1 MSDTYT
7 ETTQKGWTTR
17 IGESIKGVVTG
28 FVLVAL
34 SGFGLFWNEGRAVQ
48 TEKSLAEGAALVIT
62 VDASRVDPANEG
74 KLVHVTGEMKAGVK
88 PSDPEFGVSAE
99 GLRLVRTAEMYQW
112 REEKKTETKKNVG
125 GSEETVTTYS
135 YVQVWSESPI
145 DSREFKVTEGHV
157 NPQMRYRSAGFLGRD
172 VTLGAFRPG
181 EPIVRALPAS
191 QQVRVDAAMA
201 EALRPRMNGPVQ
213 ANDGVFYLGADP
225 SQPRIGDFRI
235 SFQLAP
241 AGPVSIVGRQSGSD
255 FAEYQTSAGDK
266 LLMVRPGTMSAAEM
280 FKAAESENTALTW
293 LIRAVGALVMFFGFQ
308 MILNP
313 LVVVADV
320 VPLIGSLLGAG
331 ASLVSLAAT
340 AVLAPLVIAI
350 AWFWYRP
357 VAAVILVLAGLA
369 VAFGLRTLA
378 KRKAAMR
385 QTTPATPA
393 PA

>member
-1 MSDTYT
+1 MSDTYA

-17 IGESIKGVVTG
+17 IGESIKGVVIG

-48 TEKSLAEGAALVIT
+48 TAKSLAEGAALIIT
-62 VDASRVDPANEG
+62 IDPSRVDPANEG

-112 REEKKTETKKNVG
+112 REDKKTETKKNVG

-135 YVQVWSESPI
+135 YVQVWSETPI

-157 NPQMRYRSAGFLGRD
+157 NPQMRYRSAGFLGGD

-181 EPIVRALPAS
+181 ERIVRALPVS

-201 EALRPRMNGPVQ
+201 EALRPRVNGPVE
-213 ANDGVFYLGADP
+213 AHDGVFYLGANP
-225 SQPRIGDFRI
+225 TQPRIGDHRI

-241 AGPVSIVGRQSGSD
+241 AGPVSIVGRQSGAD
-255 FAEYQTSAGDK
+255 FAEYQTSAGDR
-266 LLMVRPGTMSAAEM
+266 LLMVRQGTMSAAEM

-293 LIRAVGALVMFFGFQ
+293 ILRGVCALVMFLGFV
-308 MILNP
+308 MILSP

-320 VPLIGSLLGAG
+320 VPLIGNVLGAG
-331 ASLVSLAAT
+331 AALVSLIAT
-340 AVLAPLVIAI
+340 AVLAPLVVAI

-369 VAFGLRTLA
+369 VALGLRTLA
-378 KRKAAMR
+378 KRKAAVR
-385 QTTPATPA
+385 QSGPA